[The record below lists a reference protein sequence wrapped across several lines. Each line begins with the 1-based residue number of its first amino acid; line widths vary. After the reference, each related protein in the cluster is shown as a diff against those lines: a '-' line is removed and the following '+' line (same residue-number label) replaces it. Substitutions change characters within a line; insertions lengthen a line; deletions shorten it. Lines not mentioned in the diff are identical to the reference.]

1 MPTSKPLTKVVF
13 VLPSLKAGGAERVIS
28 HLSSKMDKEIF
39 LVTLIILGFEKD
51 SVYNTTGV
59 NIVYLERGRLL
70 KAAPSL
76 FNSLKKIKPHIVM
89 SSIGHVN
96 IMMGL
101 FSIFFRRIKFVG
113 REASVISSM
122 SKFSTKKWL
131 LPKSVTRF
139 LYNKLDAVVCQS
151 SDMFHDFIKIYG
163 FPKERMHIIH
173 NPAPEKIE
181 VERTSSNSNRRLI
194 TVGRLSAEKG
204 HERLLHILSAV
215 NFDFTYTMVGSGN
228 QELKIKALAKELN
241 IIDKIDFVDHT
252 QDVNKYLSTHDV
264 FMQGSYVE
272 GFPNA
277 LMESCAVGTPVI
289 AFNAPG
295 GTKEIVENG
304 VNGYLANSEAEFK
317 KYLEK
322 MVDESWEVN
331 AIMESIY
338 RKFDSKYI
346 VQKYQNLFTSL
357 LFSK

>member
-1 MPTSKPLTKVVF
+1 MSTSQPLTKIVF

-28 HLSSKMDKEIF
+28 HLSTKMNKERF
-39 LVTLIILGFEKD
+39 LVTLIVLGFEKD
-51 SVYNTTGV
+51 SVYDTKGV
-59 NIVYLERGRLL
+59 KVVYLEKSRLIKSVPL
-70 KAAPSL
+70 L
-76 FNSLKKIKPHIVM
+76 FHSLKRIRPHIVM

-101 FSIFFRRIKFVG
+101 FSILFRNIKFVG

-131 LPKSVTRF
+131 LPKSVTKF
-139 LYNKLDAVVCQS
+139 LYNRLDAIVCQS
-151 SDMFHDFIKIYG
+151 KDMFHDFIKIYG

-173 NPAPEKIE
+173 NPAPNKTK
-181 VERTSSNSNRRLI
+181 VSKQRLSGTKRLI
-194 TVGRLSAEKG
+194 TVGRLSPEKG
-204 HERLLHILSAV
+204 HERLLKVLSSV
-215 NFDFTYTMVGSGN
+215 NFDFTYTIVGSGD
-228 QELKIKALAKELN
+228 QEPKIKELAKELG
-241 IIDKIDFVDHT
+241 IISKIDFVNHT
-252 QDVNKYLSTHDV
+252 KNVSKYLNVHDI

-277 LMESCAVGTPVI
+277 LLESCAAGTPVI

-304 VNGYLANSEAEFK
+304 VNGYLANNEVEFK

-322 MVDESWEVN
+322 MVGMDWNSTG
-331 AIMESIY
+331 IMESVY
-338 RKFDSKYI
+338 KKFDSKHI

-357 LFSK
+357 LFS